1 MYEINLAI
9 VTDLELLRTLFTEC
23 SDWGFLQEL
32 KAHFLNNSDLETHR
46 TILETMMINNYMKVG
61 HFNSIFSG
69 CGNIDLNDLPIEF
82 IVQ

>member
-32 KAHFLNNSDLETHR
+32 KAQLLNAGDLETHR
-46 TILETMMINNYMKVG
+46 TILEKMMINNYMKVG

-69 CGNIDLNDLPIEF
+69 CGNIDLNDFPIEF

>member
-1 MYEINLAI
+1 MYKINLAI

-32 KAHFLNNSDLETHR
+32 KAQLLSTDNLEIHR
-46 TILETMMINNYMKVG
+46 TILEKMMIDNYIKVG

-82 IVQ
+82 VVQ

>member
-32 KAHFLNNSDLETHR
+32 KAQLLNAGDLETHR
-46 TILETMMINNYMKVG
+46 TILEKMMINNYMKVG

-69 CGNIDLNDLPIEF
+69 CGNIDLNDFPIEF
-82 IVQ
+82 VVQ

>member
-32 KAHFLNNSDLETHR
+32 KAQLLNAGDLETHR
-46 TILETMMINNYMKVG
+46 TILEKMMINNYMKVG